1 MRRGPPTGR
10 LLLALV
16 AASAGLQTGFDCNTP
31 APLAVTSPAA
41 GAVLSTFQ
49 FDVEVR
55 VDPAALRP
63 GTLQATLNG
72 SPLALSGGPSVYT
85 ASVGPGGALEDS
97 NVLHVGASL
106 QNGVGVSTDRAFQYL
121 PPKARAHR
129 ITSPSELVR
138 GPLAHGRV
146 GDWMLENAEAR
157 FVVQDVAQRDLY
169 SIGQFGGNVID
180 AELVGRPDR
189 DAFFEIQPSV
199 NVETVINAQ
208 TATIVNDGQD
218 GLPAVLRVCGPD
230 DLLDFVNASSV
241 AAMINVTFP
250 PAADDKDYDVEACT
264 EYVLEPGKRALRLD
278 TTITNLTNQAQRFYA
293 GDYVNGMGEL
303 ELWTSSGYG
312 IGELPFSSLGVMSW
326 IGTGESEGVD
336 YAFLTV
342 AFPGAPLPQSTFFT
356 QTGVSYVLAHDSVL
370 SVLFFGTPGALQ
382 VPANGSNVYTRWFG
396 VGNGSGSNAVD
407 LENEVRATAHGTVSG
422 CVTGAGVPLLGAR
435 VGIGPKNAAGTAL
448 ASLTSTFATDAT
460 GCYSGTLPP
469 GTYGA
474 VAGKNGF
481 PYEGGGTLPPVHPV
495 TIVAGGTATADFALP
510 ATGRLHVDVHDGA
523 GGPLPARIGVLGF
536 DPSPEPTVRF
546 DGVAGIGP
554 VETGM
559 LYDVASDPLPYGFT
573 HVEYSGANGAAEFD
587 LEPGD
592 YQVVVSRGTEYSSY
606 SAPITI
612 TEGNTTA
619 VAAKIAQVVD
629 SPGFV
634 SSDFHVHALNSPD
647 SRIRNTARALQF
659 AGEGVDDVIMTDHDS
674 RTDLKPVIASLG
686 LVPFL
691 TTIVGEE
698 ITTFDYGHYN
708 AYPLRIDPSR
718 VSGGAV
724 DFGGAAPPGRD
735 FPAYGSYSLTPAQIE
750 NAALTIDATP
760 DTVVQINH
768 IDSHFTPLRI
778 NSALVP
784 PQSMLTTAQKLA
796 LRLDPSTPNLFHHFR
811 ALELWNGYSR
821 AHQNEFLVGRIGIWF
836 NHLNQGLLTTM
847 IGDTDTHEFSNTRS
861 GGCRTWTPTSPGLDV
876 PAAILPSE
884 IGQAVKAGR
893 AVSGQGLY
901 VQARLLAADGSGG
914 VADFTRAGATL
925 VATTNGSVDLEIRV
939 QAPLWAEYDR
949 IEVYA
954 NSAPNVAGTVGGVP
968 VAFGP
973 GTPAVT
979 LDKGTGFTVSTVNVD
994 PSVPGASRQETTK
1007 LVSFTGLTQDTWF
1020 VVIARGRDG
1029 VSRPMYPMMP
1039 ASLTTTGNTTLAQL
1053 LDGNLG
1059 EGGVL
1064 ALGNTNALYA
1074 DVDGT
1079 PGFHAPLAP

>member
-342 AFPGAPLPQSTFFT
+342 AFPGAPLPQS
-356 QTGVSYVLAHDSVL
+356 
-370 SVLFFGTPGALQ
+370 GAELD
-382 VPANGSNVYTRWFG
+382 P
-396 VGNGSGSNAVD
+396 GSG
-407 LENEVRATAHGTVSG
+407 
-422 CVTGAGVPLLGAR
+422 P
-435 VGIGPKNAAGTAL
+435 AA
-448 ASLTSTFATDAT
+448 
-460 GCYSGTLPP
+460 
-469 GTYGA
+469 
-474 VAGKNGF
+474 
-481 PYEGGGTLPPVHPV
+481 
-495 TIVAGGTATADFALP
+495 
-510 ATGRLHVDVHDGA
+510 
-523 GGPLPARIGVLGF
+523 
-536 DPSPEPTVRF
+536 PS
-546 DGVAGIGP
+546 
-554 VETGM
+554 
-559 LYDVASDPLPYGFT
+559 
-573 HVEYSGANGAAEFD
+573 
-587 LEPGD
+587 LEPP
-592 YQVVVSRGTEYSSY
+592 R
-606 SAPITI
+606 
-612 TEGNTTA
+612 
-619 VAAKIAQVVD
+619 AA
-629 SPGFV
+629 
-634 SSDFHVHALNSPD
+634 
-647 SRIRNTARALQF
+647 R
-659 AGEGVDDVIMTDHDS
+659 
-674 RTDLKPVIASLG
+674 
-686 LVPFL
+686 
-691 TTIVGEE
+691 
-698 ITTFDYGHYN
+698 
-708 AYPLRIDPSR
+708 
-718 VSGGAV
+718 
-724 DFGGAAPPGRD
+724 
-735 FPAYGSYSLTPAQIE
+735 
-750 NAALTIDATP
+750 
-760 DTVVQINH
+760 
-768 IDSHFTPLRI
+768 
-778 NSALVP
+778 
-784 PQSMLTTAQKLA
+784 PQ
-796 LRLDPSTPNLFHHFR
+796 P
-811 ALELWNGYSR
+811 
-821 AHQNEFLVGRIGIWF
+821 
-836 NHLNQGLLTTM
+836 
-847 IGDTDTHEFSNTRS
+847 
-861 GGCRTWTPTSPGLDV
+861 
-876 PAAILPSE
+876 
-884 IGQAVKAGR
+884 
-893 AVSGQGLY
+893 
-901 VQARLLAADGSGG
+901 
-914 VADFTRAGATL
+914 
-925 VATTNGSVDLEIRV
+925 
-939 QAPLWAEYDR
+939 
-949 IEVYA
+949 
-954 NSAPNVAGTVGGVP
+954 
-968 VAFGP
+968 
-973 GTPAVT
+973 
-979 LDKGTGFTVSTVNVD
+979 
-994 PSVPGASRQETTK
+994 
-1007 LVSFTGLTQDTWF
+1007 
-1020 VVIARGRDG
+1020 
-1029 VSRPMYPMMP
+1029 
-1039 ASLTTTGNTTLAQL
+1039 
-1053 LDGNLG
+1053 
-1059 EGGVL
+1059 
-1064 ALGNTNALYA
+1064 
-1074 DVDGT
+1074 
-1079 PGFHAPLAP
+1079 